1 MMALSERPTRKA
13 KRTDVDYAVLSSG
26 QQIPEYSTEEDDLED
41 ESYGS
46 QKKKRRKQSIEPF
59 QSTSILGNTSC
70 YECLQEAK
78 VDSLS
83 AQPRKR
89 LDSIADFVEVLKKA
103 KKIVVIAGAGISV
116 SCGIPDFRS
125 KDGIYAM
132 ARKMDMVLPEPE
144 CLFQIDYF
152 RDDPDPF
159 FEVVRSA
166 FANSP
171 KPSPTHW
178 FLKLLQDKKS
188 CCVYTLKISMDWR
201 KQLV

>member
-59 QSTSILGNTSC
+59 QSASILGNTSC

-132 ARKMDMVLPEPE
+132 ARKMDVVLPEPE
-144 CLFQIDYF
+144 L
-152 RDDPDPF
+152 PL
-159 FEVVRSA
+159 
-166 FANSP
+166 
-171 KPSPTHW
+171 PTHLSRHRRIG
-178 FLKLLQDKKS
+178 F
-188 CCVYTLKISMDWR
+188 
-201 KQLV
+201 

>member
-46 QKKKRRKQSIEPF
+46 QKKKRRKQSIECFICHRPSRTYKNTMLQCDSCSRLYHGACGRPF
-59 QSTSILGNTSC
+59 QSASILGNTSC

-132 ARKMDMVLPEPE
+132 ARKMDVVLPEPE
-144 CLFQIDYF
+144 L
-152 RDDPDPF
+152 PL
-159 FEVVRSA
+159 
-166 FANSP
+166 
-171 KPSPTHW
+171 PTHLSRHRRIG
-178 FLKLLQDKKS
+178 F
-188 CCVYTLKISMDWR
+188 
-201 KQLV
+201 